1 MPQVHEAIDGH
12 RCASGHAPGRP
23 ETSVDPTAGAA
34 RYGHRLLLSL
44 TWRRPMKAVD
54 SHLLTLLKASS
65 QFIVPIYQRLY
76 SWQEAECAQLWSDI
90 IRAGSTSALGSH
102 FTGSI
107 VYVAK
112 DQATNTSAE
121 PDLII
126 DGQQRVTTVT
136 LILAALAARLG
147 MLPEGQREP
156 WDGFSPKK
164 IRNRYLLNDDEE
176 GERQFKLILSQSDKQ
191 ALIAILQGVEPP
203 RDMVTRVTENYSFF
217 ERKLDEPGLD
227 LSVVCRGLDKLVV
240 VDVELQRGVDNPQ
253 LVFEAMNSTGKKLS
267 QADLIRNYVL
277 MDLPPK
283 QQEKVYSAYWRP
295 MELEFAGAQ
304 ESQFD
309 EFVRHY
315 LTIKSGEIPRLDDI
329 YDAFKDHAAA
339 FTKADETIESLVI
352 ELRQYARRYCAMAL
366 GKETDPRLQRAFK
379 DLDQIKAD
387 VVYPFLLE
395 VYTDYE
401 LGTLTRDAVL
411 QIVDLV
417 TSYIFRRAVCRI
429 PTNSLNKTFA
439 SFTSAVRKDR
449 YLDSVKANFLSFKSY
464 RRFPTD
470 SEFVADLK
478 ANDLYNF
485 RRRSYFL
492 RMLENYG
499 RKEHVTIEDYTIEH
513 IMPQNENLSVEW
525 QAALGGD
532 WQDVQAK
539 YLHTLGN
546 LTLTG
551 YNSEYSDH
559 SFTKKRDI
567 EGGFKDSPL
576 RLNRGLG
583 QLETW
588 NAVEIQDR
596 GARLASEALE
606 IWSRPEL
613 PAETLA
619 EFEGKRAE
627 SDFTIEDHPYLLPQP
642 RRALFEH
649 FSAEVLAL
657 DPGITR
663 HFLKLYVAFKAET
676 NFVDV
681 VPQKA
686 RPRLSLNI
694 PSEALHD
701 ERNLAWD
708 VSGKGH
714 WGNGPT
720 EVGLDEDSDLGYIV
734 GLIRQAYEFQMGGE

>member
-1 MPQVHEAIDGH
+1 
-12 RCASGHAPGRP
+12 
-23 ETSVDPTAGAA
+23 
-34 RYGHRLLLSL
+34 
-44 TWRRPMKAVD
+44 MKAVD
-54 SHLLTLLKASS
+54 AHLLTLLKASS

-76 SWQEAECAQLWSDI
+76 SWQEAECDQLWADI
-90 IRAGSTSALGSH
+90 MRAGSSSIIGPH

-107 VYVAK
+107 VYVAR

-136 LILAALAARLG
+136 LVLAALAARLES
-147 MLPEGQREP
+147 LPDDQREP
-156 WDGFSPKK
+156 WDGFSPRK
-164 IRNRYLLNDDEE
+164 IRNRYLLNDDEV
-176 GERQFKLILSQSDKQ
+176 GERQYKLILSQNDRQ
-191 ALIAILQGVEPP
+191 ALIAILQGAEPA
-203 RDMVTRVTENYSFF
+203 RDRATRVIENYAYFR
-217 ERKLDEPGLD
+217 RKMDDPRLD

-240 VDVELQRGVDNPQ
+240 VDVKLERGVDNPQ

-295 MELEFAGAQ
+295 MELEFSGA
-304 ESQFD
+304 EENQFD

-315 LTIKSGEIPRLDDI
+315 LTIKTGEIPRLDDI
-329 YDAFKDHAAA
+329 YDAFKDHATA

-352 ELRQYARRYCAMAL
+352 ELRQYSRRYCAMAL
-366 GKETDPRLQRAFK
+366 GKETDATLRRVFK

-387 VVYPFLLE
+387 VVYPFLLD

-401 LGTLTRDAVL
+401 LGTLTRDGVL
-411 QIVDLV
+411 QIVGLI
-417 TSYIFRRAVCRI
+417 TSYIFRRAVCRV

-439 SFTSAVRKDR
+439 GFTSAVRKDR
-449 YLDSVKANFLSFKSY
+449 YLESVKAHFLGLKSY

-470 SEFVADLK
+470 AEFFSGLVSS
-478 ANDLYNF
+478 DLYNF

-492 RMLENYG
+492 RMLENHG
-499 RKEHVTIEDYTIEH
+499 RKEYVTIEDYTIEH
-513 IMPQNENLSVEW
+513 IMPQNENLSAEW
-525 QAALGGD
+525 QAALGDD
-532 WQDVQAK
+532 WQDVQLK
-539 YLHTLGN
+539 NLHTLGN

-559 SFTKKRDI
+559 TFAKKRDM

-583 QLETW
+583 QIESW
-588 NAVEIQDR
+588 NTSEIQKR
-596 GARLASEALE
+596 AARLADDALK
-606 IWSRPEL
+606 IWPLPEL
-613 PAETLA
+613 PAQTIS

-627 SDFTIEDHPYLLPQP
+627 SDFSIEDHPHLLQQP
-642 RRALFEH
+642 RRALFEK
-649 FSAEVLAL
+649 FSAEILAL
-657 DPGITR
+657 DPGITQQ
-663 HFLKLYVAFKAET
+663 FLKLYVAFKAET

-686 RPRLSLNI
+686 RLRLSLNI
-694 PSEALHD
+694 PIEALRD
-701 ERNLAWD
+701 ERGLAWD

-720 EVGLDEDSDLGYIV
+720 EVSLDEDTDLVYIV
-734 GLIRQAYEFQMGGE
+734 GLVRQAFESQLGGE

>member
-1 MPQVHEAIDGH
+1 
-12 RCASGHAPGRP
+12 
-23 ETSVDPTAGAA
+23 
-34 RYGHRLLLSL
+34 
-44 TWRRPMKAVD
+44 MKAVD
-54 SHLLTLLKASS
+54 THLLTLLKASS

-76 SWQEAECAQLWSDI
+76 SWQETHCAKLWADI
-90 IRAGSTSALGSH
+90 VRAGSTAALGSH

-107 VYVAK
+107 VYVAR

-121 PDLII
+121 PDLLI

-136 LILAALAARLG
+136 LILAALAARLER
-147 MLPEGQREP
+147 LPEDEREP
-156 WDGFSPKK
+156 WDGFSPRK

-176 GERQFKLILSQSDKQ
+176 GERQFKLILSQSDRQ
-191 ALIAILQGVEPP
+191 ALMTILQGAELPSG
-203 RDMVTRVTENYSFF
+203 MITRVTDNYAFF
-217 ERKLDEPGLD
+217 EQKLNDSRLD
-227 LSVVCRGLDKLVV
+227 LAVVCRGLDKLVV
-240 VDVELQRGVDNPQ
+240 VDVKLERGVDNPQ
-253 LVFEAMNSTGKKLS
+253 LVFEAMNSTGKELS

-283 QQEKVYSAYWRP
+283 QQEKLYSAYWRP
-295 MELEFAGAQ
+295 MELEFAGA
-304 ESQFD
+304 EDSQFD

-315 LTIKSGEIPRLDDI
+315 LTIKTGEIPRLDDI
-329 YDAFKDHAAA
+329 YDGFKNHAAA
-339 FTKADETIESLVI
+339 FTAADETIESLVI

-366 GKETDPRLQRAFK
+366 GKESDPKLQRAFR

-387 VVYPFLLE
+387 VVFPFLLE
-395 VYTDYE
+395 AYTDYE
-401 LGTLTRDAVL
+401 LGTLTRDDVL
-411 QIVDLV
+411 EIVDLV

-439 SFTSAVRKDR
+439 GFSAAVRKDR
-449 YLDSVKANFLSFKSY
+449 YLDSVRANFLGFRSY

-470 SEFVADLK
+470 AEFVADLT

-513 IMPQNENLSVEW
+513 IMPQNDDLSEEW
-525 QAALGGD
+525 QTALGDD
-532 WQDVQAK
+532 WEDVQQK

-559 SFTKKRDI
+559 SFTKKRDM

-583 QLETW
+583 RLETW
-588 NAVEIQDR
+588 NASEIQKR
-596 GARLASEALE
+596 ASRLADDALK
-606 IWSRPEL
+606 IWARPEL
-613 PAETLA
+613 PAETIA

-627 SDFTIEDHPYLLPQP
+627 SDFTVEDHPHLLPQP
-642 RRALFEH
+642 RRALFEK

-663 HFLKLYVAFKAET
+663 QFLKLYVAFKAET

-686 RPRLSLNI
+686 RLRLSLNI
-694 PSEALHD
+694 PIEALRD
-701 ERNLAWD
+701 ERSLAWD
-708 VSGKGH
+708 VSDRGH

-720 EVGLDEDSDLGYIV
+720 EVGLDEGSDLVYIV
-734 GLIRQAYEFQMGGE
+734 GLVRQAFEFQMGGE

>member
-1 MPQVHEAIDGH
+1 
-12 RCASGHAPGRP
+12 
-23 ETSVDPTAGAA
+23 
-34 RYGHRLLLSL
+34 
-44 TWRRPMKAVD
+44 MKAVD

-76 SWQEAECAQLWSDI
+76 SWQEEECAQLWADI
-90 IRAGSTSALGSH
+90 IRAGSSPALGSH

-112 DQATNTSAE
+112 DQGTNTSAE

-136 LILAALAARLG
+136 LILAALAARLEKS
-147 MLPEGQREP
+147 PDDQREP
-156 WDGFSPKK
+156 WDGFSPRK

-176 GERQFKLILSQSDKQ
+176 GERQFKLILSQSDRQ
-191 ALIAILQGVEPP
+191 ALIAILQGVEPAS
-203 RDMVTRVTENYSFF
+203 DMVTRVIENYAYFVQ
-217 ERKLDEPGLD
+217 KLENSNLD

-240 VDVELQRGVDNPQ
+240 VDVKLERGVDNPQ
-253 LVFEAMNSTGKKLS
+253 LVFEAMNSTGKALS

-277 MDLPPK
+277 MDLPAK
-283 QQEKVYSAYWRP
+283 QQEKLYSAYWRP
-295 MELEFAGAQ
+295 MELEFAGAE

-309 EFVRHY
+309 QFVRHY

-329 YDAFKDHAAA
+329 YDKFKDHAVA
-339 FTKADETIESLVI
+339 FTGAGETIESLVI

-366 GKETDPRLQRAFK
+366 GKETDPKLGRAFR

-387 VVYPFLLE
+387 VVFPFLLE

-401 LGTLTRDAVL
+401 LNILSRDDVL
-411 QIVDLV
+411 QVVNLV
-417 TSYIFRRAVCRI
+417 ISYVFRRAVCRI

-439 SFTSAVRKDR
+439 SVNSAVRKDR
-449 YLDSVKANFLSFKSY
+449 YLESVKAHFLSLKSY

-470 SEFVADLK
+470 TEFVSDLK
-478 ANDLYNF
+478 SNDLYNF

-513 IMPQNENLSVEW
+513 IMPQNENLSDEW
-525 QAALGGD
+525 QVALGGD
-532 WQDVQAK
+532 WQDVQLK
-539 YLHTLGN
+539 FLHTLGN

-559 SFTKKRDI
+559 AFAKKRDM

-576 RLNRGLG
+576 RLNKGLG

-588 NAVEIQDR
+588 NANEIQKR
-596 GARLASEALE
+596 AAKLADDALQ
-606 IWSRPEL
+606 IWAVPQLPPEL
-613 PAETLA
+613 LR
-619 EFEGKRAE
+619 EFEESRAE
-627 SDFTIEDHPYLLPQP
+627 SDFSMEDHPHLLTQP
-642 RRALFEH
+642 RRALFEK

-657 DPGITR
+657 DPSITR
-663 HFLKLYVAFKAET
+663 QFLKHYVAFKAET

-686 RPRLSLNI
+686 RMRLSLNI
-694 PSEALHD
+694 PLEALHD

-708 VSGKGH
+708 VSDKGH

-720 EVGLDEDSDLGYIV
+720 EVGLDEATDLGYII
-734 GLIRQAYEFQMGGE
+734 GLVRQALEFQLGGE

>member
-1 MPQVHEAIDGH
+1 
-12 RCASGHAPGRP
+12 
-23 ETSVDPTAGAA
+23 
-34 RYGHRLLLSL
+34 
-44 TWRRPMKAVD
+44 MKAVD

-76 SWQEAECAQLWSDI
+76 SWQEAECAQLWADI
-90 IRAGSTSALGSH
+90 MRAGSSPELGSH

-107 VYVAK
+107 VYVAR

-136 LILAALAARLG
+136 LVLAALAARLEA
-147 MLPEGQREP
+147 LPDDQREP
-156 WDGFSPKK
+156 WDGFSPRK

-176 GERQFKLILSQSDKQ
+176 GERQFKLILSQSDRA
-191 ALIAILQGVEPP
+191 ALIAILQEAEPAS
-203 RDMVTRVTENYSFF
+203 DMATRVIENYAYFR
-217 ERKLDEPGLD
+217 RKLDDPRLD

-240 VDVELQRGVDNPQ
+240 VDVKLERGVDNPQ

-283 QQEKVYSAYWRP
+283 QQEKVYTAYWRP
-295 MELEFAGAQ
+295 MELEFAGAD

-315 LTIKSGEIPRLDDI
+315 LTIKTGEIPRLNDI
-329 YDAFKDHAAA
+329 YDAFKDYATA
-339 FTKADETIESLVI
+339 FTSADETIESLVI

-366 GKETDPRLQRAFK
+366 GKETDPALRRAFK

-387 VVYPFLLE
+387 VVYPFLLD

-401 LGTLTRDAVL
+401 LGTLTRDGVL

-429 PTNSLNKTFA
+429 PTSSLNKTFA
-439 SFTSAVRKDR
+439 GFSSAVRKDR
-449 YLDSVKANFLSFKSY
+449 YLESVKAHFLSLKSY
-464 RRFPTD
+464 RRFPAD
-470 SEFVADLK
+470 AEFISDLK
-478 ANDLYNF
+478 SSDLYNF

-492 RMLENYG
+492 RMLENHG

-513 IMPQNENLSVEW
+513 IMPQNENLSDEW
-525 QAALGGD
+525 QAALGDD
-532 WQDVQAK
+532 WQDVQLK

-559 SFTKKRDI
+559 AFAKKRDM

-576 RLNRGLG
+576 RLNKGLG

-588 NAVEIQDR
+588 NTSEIQKR
-596 GARLASEALE
+596 AARLAEDALK
-606 IWSRPEL
+606 IWSLPEL
-613 PAETLA
+613 PAETIM
-619 EFEGKRAE
+619 EFEGRRAE
-627 SDFTIEDHPYLLPQP
+627 SDFSIEDHPHLLRQP
-642 RRALFEH
+642 RRALFEK

-657 DPGITR
+657 DPGITQQ
-663 HFLKLYVAFKAET
+663 FLKLYVAYKAET

-686 RPRLSLNI
+686 RLRLILNI
-694 PSEALHD
+694 PIEALHD
-701 ERNLAWD
+701 ERGLAWD
-708 VSGKGH
+708 VSSKGH

-720 EVGLDEDSDLGYIV
+720 EVSLDEDADLVYII
-734 GLIRQAYEFQMGGE
+734 GLIRQAFEFQMGGE

>member
-1 MPQVHEAIDGH
+1 
-12 RCASGHAPGRP
+12 
-23 ETSVDPTAGAA
+23 
-34 RYGHRLLLSL
+34 
-44 TWRRPMKAVD
+44 MKAVD
-54 SHLLTLLKASS
+54 AHLLTLLKASS

-76 SWQEAECAQLWSDI
+76 SWREAECAQLWADI
-90 IRAGSTSALGSH
+90 LRAGSTDALGSH

-112 DQATNTSAE
+112 DQSTNTSAE

-136 LILAALAARLG
+136 LILAALASRLES
-147 MLPEGQREP
+147 LPEGQREP
-156 WDGFSPKK
+156 WDGFSTKK
-164 IRNRYLLNDDEE
+164 IRNRYLLNDDED
-176 GERQFKLILSQSDKQ
+176 GERQYKLILSQSDKR
-191 ALIAILQGVEPP
+191 ALIALLQGVQPP
-203 RDMVTRVTENYSFF
+203 NDMITRVTENYEYFK
-217 ERKLDEPGLD
+217 RQLDDPELD
-227 LSVVCRGLDKLVV
+227 LTVVCRGLDKLVV
-240 VDVELQRGVDNPQ
+240 VDVKLERGKDNPQ

-283 QQEKVYSAYWRP
+283 QQENLYSSYWRP
-295 MELEFAGAQ
+295 MELEFAGAA

-315 LTIKSGEIPRLDDI
+315 LTIKTGEIPRLDDI
-329 YDAFKDHAAA
+329 YDAFKDHAARLTDA
-339 FTKADETIESLVI
+339 EDTIESLVK
-352 ELRQYARRYCAMAL
+352 ELREYARRYCSMAL
-366 GKETDPRLQRAFK
+366 GKETNPRLLRAFT

-401 LGTLTRDAVL
+401 LGILTTDNVL
-411 QIVDLV
+411 EIVDLV

-439 SFTSAVRKDR
+439 GFSSAVRKDR
-449 YLDSVKANFLSFKSY
+449 YLDSVRANFLSFRSY

-470 SEFVADLK
+470 AEFVGALTAD
-478 ANDLYNF
+478 DLYNF

-492 RMLENYG
+492 RKLENHG
-499 RKEHVTIEDYTIEH
+499 RKEHVTIEDYSIEH
-513 IMPQNENLSVEW
+513 ILPQNEKLSTEW
-525 QAALGGD
+525 QSALGED
-532 WQDVQAK
+532 WQDVQFK

-559 SFTKKRDI
+559 PFAKKRDM

-576 RLNRGLG
+576 RLNKGLG
-583 QLETW
+583 QLATW
-588 NAVEIQDR
+588 NADEIQAR
-596 GARLASEALE
+596 ASRLAGDALN
-606 IWSRPEL
+606 IWTRPEL
-613 PAETLA
+613 PVDMIS
-619 EFEGKRAE
+619 EFGRKRAE
-627 SDFTIEDHPYLLPQP
+627 SDFTIEDHPQLLPP
-642 RRALFEH
+642 VRRALFEK
-649 FSAEVLAL
+649 FSTEVLAL
-657 DPGITR
+657 DPGITQ

-686 RPRLSLNI
+686 RLRLNLNI
-694 PSEALHD
+694 PIEALRD
-701 ERNLAWD
+701 ERGLSWD
-708 VSGKGH
+708 VNGKGH

-720 EVGLDEDSDLGYIV
+720 EVGLDEDDDLGYIL
-734 GLIRQAYEFQMGGE
+734 GLVRQAFEFQMGGE

>member
-1 MPQVHEAIDGH
+1 
-12 RCASGHAPGRP
+12 
-23 ETSVDPTAGAA
+23 
-34 RYGHRLLLSL
+34 
-44 TWRRPMKAVD
+44 MKAVD

-76 SWQEAECAQLWSDI
+76 SWQEAECAQLWTDI
-90 IRAGSTSALGSH
+90 VRAGSSSANRSH

-107 VYVAK
+107 VYIAK
-112 DQATNTSAE
+112 DQSTNTSAE

-136 LILAALAARLG
+136 LVLAALVERLET
-147 MLPEGQREP
+147 LPGDEQEP
-156 WDGFSPKK
+156 WDGFSPRK
-164 IRNRYLLNDDEE
+164 IRNRYLLNVDEE
-176 GERQFKLILSQSDKQ
+176 GERQFKLILSQNDRQ
-191 ALIAILQGVEPP
+191 ALTTILQGTGPTSATA
-203 RDMVTRVTENYSFF
+203 TRVSENYAYFR
-217 ERKLDEPGLD
+217 RKFDDPKLD

-240 VDVELQRGVDNPQ
+240 VDVKLERGVDNPQ

-283 QQEKVYSAYWRP
+283 EQEKVYSGYWRP
-295 MELEFAGAQ
+295 MELEFSGAE

-315 LTIKSGEIPRLDDI
+315 LTIKTGEISRLDDI
-329 YDAFKDHAAA
+329 YDAFKDHAMA
-339 FTKADETIESLVI
+339 FTKEDETIESLVV

-366 GKETDPRLQRAFK
+366 GKEPDAALRRAFK

-401 LGTLTRDAVL
+401 LGILTRDGVL
-411 QIVDLV
+411 EIVDLV

-429 PTNSLNKTFA
+429 PTNSMNKTFA
-439 SFTSAVRKDR
+439 GISSAVRKDR
-449 YLDSVKANFLSFKSY
+449 YLESVKAHFLGLKSY
-464 RRFPTD
+464 RRMPAD
-470 SEFVADLK
+470 AEFVSALK
-478 ANDLYNF
+478 SSDLYNF

-499 RKEHVTIEDYTIEH
+499 RKEYVTIEDYTIEH
-513 IMPQNENLSVEW
+513 IMPQNENLSTEW
-525 QAALGGD
+525 QIALGD
-532 WQDVQAK
+532 NWKDVQLQ

-559 SFTKKRDI
+559 AFAKKRDM

-576 RLNRGLG
+576 RLNKGLA
-583 QLETW
+583 QLESW
-588 NAVEIQDR
+588 NASEIQKR
-596 GARLASEALE
+596 AIRLAADAVQ
-606 IWSRPEL
+606 IWSLPEL
-613 PAETLA
+613 PDATIT
-619 EFEGKRAE
+619 EFEGRRAE
-627 SDFTIEDHPYLLPQP
+627 SDFSIEDHPYLLLEP
-642 RRALFEH
+642 RRSLFEALA
-649 FSAEVLAL
+649 AELVAL
-657 DPGITR
+657 DPGITQQFR
-663 HFLKLYVAFKAET
+663 KHYVAFKAET

-681 VPQKA
+681 IPQKA
-686 RPRLSLNI
+686 RLRLSLNI
-694 PSEALHD
+694 PIEVLRD
-701 ERNLAWD
+701 ERGLAWD
-708 VSGKGH
+708 VSAKGH

-720 EVGLDEDSDLGYIV
+720 EVGLDEETDLNYII
-734 GLIRQAYEFQMGGE
+734 GLARQAFEFQMGGE

>member
-1 MPQVHEAIDGH
+1 
-12 RCASGHAPGRP
+12 
-23 ETSVDPTAGAA
+23 
-34 RYGHRLLLSL
+34 
-44 TWRRPMKAVD
+44 MKAVD
-54 SHLLTLLKASS
+54 SHLLTLLKASN

-76 SWQEAECAQLWSDI
+76 SWQEAECEQLWQDVL
-90 IRAGSTSALGSH
+90 RAGSTPSLGSH

-112 DQATNTSAE
+112 SEATLTSAE
-121 PDLII
+121 PNLII

-136 LILAALAARLG
+136 LLLAALASRLEA
-147 MLPEGQREP
+147 LPEDQREP

-164 IRNRYLLNDDEE
+164 IRNRYLRNEDED
-176 GERQFKLILSQSDKQ
+176 GERHFKLLLSQSDRD
-191 ALIAILQGVEPP
+191 ALISVIRGVEIASGS
-203 RDMVTRVTENYSFF
+203 VTRVMDNFAFF
-217 ERKLDEPGLD
+217 VRKLADPALD
-227 LSVVCRGLDKLVV
+227 LSLICRGLDKLVV
-240 VDVELQRGVDNPQ
+240 VDVKLERGVDNPQ

-283 QQEKVYSAYWRP
+283 AQDDIYRSYWRP
-295 MELEFAGAQ
+295 MELEFEGAG

-315 LTIKSGEIPRLDDI
+315 LTIKTGEIPRLDDI
-329 YDAFKDHAAA
+329 YDAFKDHASSMLS
-339 FTKADETIESLVI
+339 ADESVESLVI

-366 GKETDPRLQRAFK
+366 GREADPSLQRAFK

-401 LGTLTRDAVL
+401 LGTLSREGL
-411 QIVDLV
+411 RQILDLV
-417 TSYIFRRAVCRI
+417 ISYIFRRAVCRI

-439 SFTSAVRKDR
+439 GLASTVRKDR
-449 YLDSVKANFLSFKSY
+449 YLESIVANFLTLKSY
-464 RRFPTD
+464 RRFPSD
-470 SEFVADLK
+470 SEFLAALQ

-485 RRRSYFL
+485 RRRSYFF
-492 RMLENYG
+492 RMLENHG
-499 RKEHVTIEDYTIEH
+499 RKEYVTVEDYTIEH
-513 IMPQNENLSVEW
+513 IMPQNESLSAEW
-525 QAALGGD
+525 RSALGED
-532 WQDVQAK
+532 WEAVQAT

-559 SFTKKRDI
+559 PFAKKRDM
-567 EGGFKDSPL
+567 EGGFRNSPL
-576 RLNRGLG
+576 RLNQGLG
-583 QLETW
+583 QLEAW
-588 NAVEIQDR
+588 DADEIRKR
-596 GARLASEALE
+596 GARIASEALA
-606 IWSRPEL
+606 IWSRPEME
-613 PAETLA
+613 AEVLSELQQA
-619 EFEGKRAE
+619 RAE
-627 SDFTIEDHPYLLPQP
+627 SDFSIEDHPYLLPNA
-642 RRALFEH
+642 RRALFER

-663 HFLKLYVAFKAET
+663 QFLKQYVAFKAET

-686 RPRLSLNI
+686 RLRLNLNI
-694 PSEALHD
+694 PLEALHD

-708 VSGKGH
+708 VSSKGH

-720 EVGLDEDSDLGYIV
+720 EVGLDEDSDFTYVVSLA
-734 GLIRQAYEFQMGGE
+734 RQALEFQLGGE